1 VFQFQQQHVYICT
14 DLHLHAHEDVGR
26 MPALEAVV
34 GEVPARLFHLG
45 MLLRRAEVRVELP
58 HGPPDEAVRRAQQG
72 AAAALRRHLQLPHAT
87 VLCVCEGAGRG
98 HAMQPNQEG
107 NC

>member
-1 VFQFQQQHVYICT
+1 
-14 DLHLHAHEDVGR
+14 

-72 AAAALRRHLQLPHAT
+72 AAAALRRHLQLPHA
-87 VLCVCEGAGRG
+87 VPVRVQCKGACN
-98 HAMQPNQEG
+98 ATDQVQAWEKLLVAS
-107 NC
+107 

>member
-1 VFQFQQQHVYICT
+1 MYICT

-45 MLLRRAEVRVELP
+45 TLLRRAEVRLELP

-72 AAAALRRHLQLPHAT
+72 AAAALRRHLQLPHA
-87 VLCVCEGAGRG
+87 VRVQCKGACN
-98 HAMQPNQEG
+98 AMQCNRSSTMQAREKLLVAS
-107 NC
+107 